1 MKRVLL
7 LNSTEE
13 VLAFISERKA
23 IRLLYKQK
31 VDVVSSWMDDMFVW
45 FGQLM
50 HFPAIIKMR
59 YYVGRRVTKLL
70 FSRKAVLKRDKY
82 TCQYCSKPFK
92 IGTIDHIVPRSLG
105 GQSTFTNCVAAC
117 FLCNKKK
124 ADKPLETTNLK
135 LISMPIQPSA
145 HTFFIQDGEMHNDWE
160 QFLHQNRNVLV

>member
-23 IRLLYKQK
+23 IRLLYKNK
-31 VDVVSSWMDDMFVW
+31 VDVVSSWLDDVFMW
-45 FGQLM
+45 FGQLI

-59 YYVGRRVTKLL
+59 YYVHRKITKLL

-82 TCQYCSKPFK
+82 ICQYCSKSFK

-105 GQSTFTNCVAAC
+105 GKSTFTNCVAAC
-117 FLCNKKK
+117 FPCNKKK
-124 ADKPLETTNLK
+124 ADKPLHDTNMRLVAT
-135 LISMPIQPSA
+135 PIQPSG
-145 HTFFIQDGEMHNDWE
+145 HLFYFPDNEVHSDWKQFFVM
-160 QFLHQNRNVLV
+160 RNVLV